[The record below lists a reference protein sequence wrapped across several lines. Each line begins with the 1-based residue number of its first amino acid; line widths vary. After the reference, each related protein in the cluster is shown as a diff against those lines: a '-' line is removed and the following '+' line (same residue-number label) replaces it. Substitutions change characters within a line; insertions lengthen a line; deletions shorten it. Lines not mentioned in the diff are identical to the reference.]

1 MIPFIKTLCRVQKM
15 SDLTKLL
22 NACPPRRGKK
32 NNHKT
37 VRLSVCLMFVSIC
50 LSARCFGADW
60 TTIGPSAADQEL
72 ADYFLA
78 ETAELRDKCLADVK
92 DLDDWK
98 AKRPVYRRQLLEML
112 GLDPFPQK
120 TDLKPVVTG
129 TVDHNEFTVENIHF
143 QSRPGLYVTGNLYIP
158 KNFEKPVPA
167 ILYVCGHGPVK
178 KDGISYGNKVG
189 YQHHA
194 AWFARHGYVC
204 LVIDSLQLGEIEA
217 IHHGTYRYKMWWWNS
232 RGYSPAGVEAW
243 NCIRALDYL
252 ETRKEVDKD
261 RFGVT
266 GRSGGGAYSWWISAI
281 DERIKA
287 AVPVAGITDLQNHVV
302 DGCVEGHCDCMYI
315 VNTYRWD
322 YPLVAALVAPRPL
335 LISNTDKDSIF
346 PLDGVSRTHEKVRRI
361 YKLYDAE
368 KNLGLNIT
376 EGPHEDTQELR
387 INAFVWFNRFLK
399 NDDSLIEKPA
409 LPFFEPEQLKVFD
422 KLPQDEINT
431 KIHDSFVPKA
441 PPPAVPQS
449 PDDWN
454 KQRTFWTQAL
464 REKAFR
470 GWPSESQAGPLD
482 VKPVFSVERDGIR
495 FSAYDFDSQPH
506 VRLRLYIVRSQ
517 GSDKVQSVSLNVL
530 DENLW
535 PRFLAAMSTAF
546 ANELTDENP
555 GVPDPNTFGRIRK
568 MISSDHRAIG
578 FVAPRGIGH
587 GAWNQDESKQTQIR
601 RRFMLLGQT
610 ADGMRVWDVR
620 RAIQALRSI
629 DSQTETP
636 LTLQGQNTMAGVALY
651 AALFE
656 PGVQILNLWHPAHS
670 HDEGPIFLNV
680 LRYLDIPQAVAMAA
694 ERTEVRLYQEDG
706 FDWAF
711 PEAVA
716 KKLGWPEKQFQE
728 LVPQPAQDIFA
739 APDSPQVMRVGPDRK
754 YKKPSEAA
762 RAAGDG
768 AIVEIDAGV
777 YEGDVCVWGQ
787 NDVTIRGVGGYAH
800 LKSNGA
806 SAQNKAIWVVKGR
819 NATIEHIEFSGASV
833 PDRNGAGI
841 RIEGAGLTIRHC
853 YFHDNEDGILGG
865 SGESD
870 ILIEFSEFARNGQG
884 DGYSHNMYIGHAR
897 SLTVRH
903 CYSHHAR
910 TGHNLKSRAH
920 ENHILYN
927 RIMDE
932 ADGTA
937 SYAIDLPNGG
947 RSFIIGN
954 VIQQGPNTDN
964 STIVSYGAEGLSNP
978 NPQLYMVNNTIVNDR
993 DTGIFVYIR
1002 EGTTAKLINNL
1013 FVGKGAPVK
1022 GQAEQITNLAT
1033 DAPGFVDRAKFDYRL
1048 TSKSPA
1054 IDSGSEPGSVD
1065 TFNLR
1070 PLFQYVH
1077 PVSRQNRP
1085 SNGRIDIGAFEYQSN

>member
-1 MIPFIKTLCRVQKM
+1 MIPYKTLCRVQKM
-15 SDLTKLL
+15 SSSTITR
-22 NACPPRRGKK
+22 NGKK
-32 NNHKT
+32 HYHKS
-37 VRLSVCLMFVSIC
+37 VRLFACFMLMSISVCLQC
-50 LSARCFGADW
+50 SAADW

-72 ADYFLA
+72 AEYFRN
-78 ETAELRDKCLADVK
+78 ETAELRDECLADVK

-129 TVDHNEFTVENIHF
+129 TLDHNEFTVENVHF
-143 QSRPGLYVTGNLYIP
+143 QSRPGLYVTANLYIP
-158 KNFEKPVPA
+158 KNLEKPAPA

-178 KDGISYGNKVG
+178 KDGVSYGNKVG

-252 ETRKEVDKD
+252 ETRKEVDKE

-361 YKLYDAE
+361 YRLYDAE

-376 EGPHEDTQELR
+376 EGPHKDTQELR
-387 INAFVWFNRFLK
+387 IHAFVWFNRFLK
-399 NDDSLIEKPA
+399 NDESLIEKPA
-409 LPFFEPEQLKVFD
+409 VPFFEPEQLKVFD

-441 PPPAVPQS
+441 PPPAIPES
-449 PDDWN
+449 ADDWN

-470 GWPSESQAGPLD
+470 GWPSESQAGPLN
-482 VKPVFSVERDGIR
+482 VELVFSVERDGIR

-517 GSDKVQSVSLNVL
+517 GSDKAQSVSLNVL
-530 DENLW
+530 DEKLW
-535 PRFLAAMSTAF
+535 SRFLATMSVAF
-546 ANELTDENP
+546 GSELADEKP
-555 GVPDPNTFGRIRK
+555 GEPDPNTFGRIRK

-587 GAWNQDESKQTQIR
+587 SAWNPDESKQTQIR

-636 LTLQGQNTMAGVALY
+636 LTLQGQNTMAGIALY
-651 AALFE
+651 ASLFE
-656 PGVQILNLWHPAHS
+656 PGVQTLNLWHPAYS
-670 HDEGPIFLNV
+670 HHEGPIFLNV
-680 LRYLDIPQAVAMAA
+680 LRYLDIPEAVAMAA
-694 ERTEVRLYQEDG
+694 ERTEVQVYQEDN

-711 PEAVA
+711 PKAVA
-716 KKLGWPEKQFQE
+716 KKLGWPEKQFQQ
-728 LVPQPAQDIFA
+728 LVPQPGQDIFA

-762 RAAGDG
+762 RVVGDG
-768 AIVEIDAGV
+768 AIVEIDAGI

-787 NDVTIRGVGGYAH
+787 NDLTIRGVGGYAH
-800 LKSNGA
+800 LKANGA

-841 RIEGAGLTIRHC
+841 RIEGPGLTIRYC
-853 YFHDNEDGILGG
+853 YFHDNEDGILGD

-870 ILIEFSEFARNGQG
+870 ILIEFTEFARNGHG

-932 ADGTA
+932 ADGTS

-978 NPQLYMVNNTIVNDR
+978 NSELYMVNNTIVNDR
-993 DTGIFVYIR
+993 PTGTFVHIR
-1002 EGTTAKLINNL
+1002 EGATAKLINNL
-1013 FVGKGAPVK
+1013 FAGRGAPIK
-1022 GQAEQITNLAT
+1022 GQAEQTTNLAT
-1033 DAPGFVDRAKFDYRL
+1033 DTPGFVDRAKFDYRL
-1048 TSKSPA
+1048 TSESPA
-1054 IDSGSEPGSVD
+1054 IDGGSKPGSVD

-1077 PVSRQNRP
+1077 PVSRRNRP
-1085 SNGRIDIGAFEYQSN
+1085 SSGQIDIGAFEYQSN